1 MAPEHVLIPL
11 DGSPLADQALRHALE
26 TYDCQ
31 VTVLNVVTPIG
42 SGMSEG
48 GVRERRDERV
58 TEAEKR
64 AEELVEA
71 AYEEAAEYGQDV
83 ETVIETGDPADV
95 IVAYVDKTD
104 VDHVV
109 MGGHGGESDGL
120 VARLLGTVA
129 TKVVSEA
136 PVTVTVVR

>member
-1 MAPEHVLIPL
+1 MAPEHVLVPL

-48 GVRERRDERV
+48 GVRERRDERI
-58 TEAEKR
+58 TEAEER

-95 IVAYVDKTD
+95 IVAYVDETD

-109 MGGHGGESDGL
+109 MGGHGGENDGL